1 MTQLKLSSLVWTRPY
16 HILDVLVFWF
26 IRGSCY
32 SLPSTQ
38 RLSIKCGPMEAA
50 LWTFDCIIE
59 LTWAR
64 GLERKTSS
72 NRERASSTPSFDDD
86 AAKKSLSMND
96 LLRWKVLPTA
106 IDSRGRWTKRCIL
119 YISFDSVRFMTK
131 TNGNRRKSHYW
142 TRDNSRQNSPIDF
155 LNIQFS
161 LQRFCFVAIYA
172 LCTNIYVV
180 YYSIFR
186 VKCRR
191 CWSFGGLGV
200 QRLQKIQ
207 VVLLLQQQVI
217 NPDIVGQVPCVG
229 AFSVDCPSLHFTG
242 KVCTR
247 TRKRKLLSIF
257 YTYIWGSFIAPNF
270 FP

>member
-1 MTQLKLSSLVWTRPY
+1 MWTRSY

-64 GLERKTSS
+64 GLDRKTSS

-106 IDSRGRWTKRCIL
+106 IGSREGWTKRCIL
-119 YISFDSVRFMTK
+119 YISFDLVRFMTK
-131 TNGNRRKSHYW
+131 TNKNRRKSHYW
-142 TRDNSRQNSPIDF
+142 TRENSRQNLTNRLSERTVF
-155 LNIQFS
+155 FTAVLLWS
-161 LQRFCFVAIYA
+161 
-172 LCTNIYVV
+172 NIYVV
-180 YYSIFR
+180 YSCCVHPEFWTSLLHLPCEMQSSLF
-186 VKCRR
+186 K
-191 CWSFGGLGV
+191 FLG
-200 QRLQKIQ
+200 IGHTEASE
-207 VVLLLQQQVI
+207 
-217 NPDIVGQVPCVG
+217 N
-229 AFSVDCPSLHFTG
+229 S
-242 KVCTR
+242 
-247 TRKRKLLSIF
+247 
-257 YTYIWGSFIAPNF
+257 GSFVVTATSHKSRYCRAGTLRRGVFSRLPFTALHCKGLHKKLKNKEKG
-270 FP
+270 P